1 MNNSCVIH
9 PRLSN
14 GEKSPLFTR
23 LKNFLGNTE
32 EANSIY
38 YRVITPEF
46 KSKFPTVRFDD
57 NNEPLFEDLITK
69 CGIGYNKTMEDTLK
83 SLNREYGTSPV
94 PMTMTSS
101 IELQNK
107 AGEFNTNTSLDA
119 TAVVNSTDG
128 KIKIDI
134 IKKDKDTN
142 NRLLGRQQRF
152 NAELNSQLIKLLNSW
167 GADVGALTQLEEDS
181 NINGVMDLNAALNAA
196 TGLKEV
202 IRISKRHRWSSV
214 SKKENVLSEEEQAIL
229 KNAPRDSQGRLLA
242 PNGKLSNLTQR
253 QYAQVR
259 TKEFKDWFGDWE
271 NDPENASKVVDE
283 NGEPR
288 VMYHGS
294 PDLFD
299 TFSYDF
305 FGRTDPGDNGRGFY
319 FAYRKEIAKGYGN
332 NIYPVFLNVKH
343 PFIHIGFDT
352 QSKVKGFN
360 RTYNPTN
367 REILQKRIDSISRKI
382 ELDKEALEEYKEDE
396 FHISILNKRISY
408 NQTLLNNLQQELS
421 TKPKDYLDS
430 KLYDTLDEY
439 DGVMEQDEHY
449 QIVVR
454 NSNQIKSATDNVG
467 TFDAN
472 NDDIRFMKADTFKQ
486 ELLAHRANKVAYDN
500 LSQEEREYLALRKVS
515 EKDYEALNTDQKEI
529 LLHCM

>member
-167 GADVGALTQLEEDS
+167 GVGVGALTQLEEDS

-214 SKKENVLSEEEQAIL
+214 SKKENVLSEEEQVIL

-242 PNGKLSNLTQR
+242 PNGKPSNLTEK

-259 TKEFKDWFGDWE
+259 TKAFKRWFGDWI
-271 NDPENASKVVDE
+271 NSSIIPISFMPKRGWTIGKIIDNPTDAANICDNTQIKVLNHIIQQFGKPNSRGKFYAKPVTIWAKSPINNSQIHHSTVAVRI
-283 NGEPR
+283 NG
-288 VMYHGS
+288 
-294 PDLFD
+294 
-299 TFSYDF
+299 
-305 FGRTDPGDNGRGFY
+305 
-319 FAYRKEIAKGYGN
+319 
-332 NIYPVFLNVKH
+332 NIY
-343 PFIHIGFDT
+343 
-352 QSKVKGFN
+352 
-360 RTYNPTN
+360 
-367 REILQKRIDSISRKI
+367 
-382 ELDKEALEEYKEDE
+382 
-396 FHISILNKRISY
+396 
-408 NQTLLNNLQQELS
+408 
-421 TKPKDYLDS
+421 
-430 KLYDTLDEY
+430 LYDMPQSEY
-439 DGVMEQDEHY
+439 IKYNSENNA
-449 QIVVR
+449 IVV
-454 NSNQIKSATDNVG
+454 K
-467 TFDAN
+467 
-472 NDDIRFMKADTFKQ
+472 
-486 ELLAHRANKVAYDN
+486 
-500 LSQEEREYLALRKVS
+500 EYSPSLI
-515 EKDYEALNTDQKEI
+515 Q
-529 LLHCM
+529 